1 MSQRILLVEP
11 NTARREA
18 LTLIVAGVADV
29 DACADFVSARRA
41 VAARTYE
48 LLVTQLRLGPYN
60 GVHLVYL
67 ARPSLIRSVVYSAI
81 TDAVLARDVQAAGA
95 FYETEDRLPF
105 VLVHYV
111 MHPLPPIDRR
121 DPAHTD
127 RRGLP
132 RGGRR
137 VTDVALLA
145 RSAPQ

>member
-67 ARPSLIRSVVYSAI
+67 ARPSLVRSVVYSAI
-81 TDAVLARDVQAAGA
+81 ADAVLARDVQAAGA